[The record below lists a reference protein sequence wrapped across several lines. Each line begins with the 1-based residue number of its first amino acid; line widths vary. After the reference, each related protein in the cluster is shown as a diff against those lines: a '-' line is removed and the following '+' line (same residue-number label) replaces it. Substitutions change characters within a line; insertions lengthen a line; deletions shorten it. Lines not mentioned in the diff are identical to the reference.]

1 MKILFEENVPHDL
14 KKFFDK
20 DFVIT
25 VQEMGWG
32 NYKNG
37 KLLALANGQFDVF
50 LTVDKN
56 MKYQNKLDGL
66 NIIHVTLASR
76 FVRVQDLIK
85 LLPNF
90 FVKIKSANPGD
101 VLVIS

>member
-1 MKILFEENVPHDL
+1 MKILFDENVPYDL
-14 KKFFDK
+14 KKFFGN

-56 MKYQNKLDGL
+56 MKYQNRLDGL
-66 NIIHVTLASR
+66 NIIHVTLASK

-85 LLPNF
+85 LLPDF
-90 FVKIKSANPGD
+90 FVKVKLAKLGD

>member
-1 MKILFEENVPHDL
+1 MKILFDENVPSDL
-14 KKFFDK
+14 KKFFGD

-56 MKYQNKLDGL
+56 MKYQNNLDGL
-66 NIIHVTLASR
+66 AIIHVTMSSK
-76 FVRVQDLIK
+76 FVRIQDLIK
-85 LLPNF
+85 LLPEF
-90 FVKIKSANPGD
+90 FVKIKLAKPGD
-101 VLVIS
+101 VIVVS